1 MQKADTPDFGHR
13 VIFYTSAAIVAQGRK
28 GFTYSI
34 NPVYSIIL
42 TDFDLKWFSKRL
54 IHEVLFMER
63 SSGEVYT
70 EDVKMMFISLRQ
82 VKKEWSECSTEL
94 ERLLYLIKNIHT
106 MDKNNELYRSGDY
119 SDVFEAATLGSLAE
133 EERVEYS
140 KSYWKMKDDEA
151 ALEYAKQ
158 QAIAEGRAEGR
169 AEGMENGMKKGMEK
183 GILQTALKLLKAG
196 VPKDLICQTTGLTPE
211 QLSLG

>member
-1 MQKADTPDFGHR
+1 
-13 VIFYTSAAIVAQGRK
+13 
-28 GFTYSI
+28 
-34 NPVYSIIL
+34 
-42 TDFDLKWFSKRL
+42 
-54 IHEVLFMER
+54 
-63 SSGEVYT
+63 
-70 EDVKMMFISLRQ
+70 
-82 VKKEWSECSTEL
+82 
-94 ERLLYLIKNIHT
+94 

-119 SDVFEAATLGSLAE
+119 SDVLEAATLGSLAE

-158 QAIAEGRAEGR
+158 QAN
-169 AEGMENGMKKGMEK
+169 AEGMEKGMKKGLEKGMKKGMEK
-183 GILQTALKLLKAG
+183 GRAEGILQTALKLLKAG